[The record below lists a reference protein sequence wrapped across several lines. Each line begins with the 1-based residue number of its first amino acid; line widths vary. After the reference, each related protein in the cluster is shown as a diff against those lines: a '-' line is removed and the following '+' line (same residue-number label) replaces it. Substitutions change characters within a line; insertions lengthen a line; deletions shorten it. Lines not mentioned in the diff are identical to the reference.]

1 MSLFGEGNRGMKHT
15 FMLRVGFWVAEGEYY
30 DENGNGYS
38 AVGQSETTHQEEV
51 WVNEGIMKVFFD
63 EPVAIANRYEIEPFG
78 TGKTSTHW
86 KSSNR
91 LLGSLK
97 GHFVIVGDSI
107 LSLFRSENGRYSGT
121 EWLQMVGEGTY
132 RNRGVLLD
140 GDRMLSSWA
149 MELRKAG

>member
-1 MSLFGEGNRGMKHT
+1 MKHT
-15 FMLRVGFWVAEGEYY
+15 FLLREGFWVAEGDYY

-38 AVGQSETTHQEEV
+38 VVGQLETTHQEEV
-51 WVNEGIMKVFFD
+51 WVHEGIMKVLFD
-63 EPVAIANRYEIEPFG
+63 EPVAIANRYEIDPFG
-78 TGKTSTHW
+78 IGKTSTHW

-91 LLGSLK
+91 FLGNLK
-97 GHFVIVGDSI
+97 GHFVIVGGSI

-121 EWLQMVGEGTY
+121 EWLQMVDEGTY

-140 GDRMLSSWA
+140 GDRMLSSWG